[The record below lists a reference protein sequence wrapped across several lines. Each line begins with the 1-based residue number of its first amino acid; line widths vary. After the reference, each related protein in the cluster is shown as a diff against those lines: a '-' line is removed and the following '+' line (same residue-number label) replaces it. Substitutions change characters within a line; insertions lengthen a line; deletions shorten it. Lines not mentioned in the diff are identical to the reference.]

1 MELMMGESPSKAQ
14 EKDKKEQKIA
24 VDESLKGVLNEIN
37 KLNERID

>member
-1 MELMMGESPSKAQ
+1 MGESPSKSQ

-24 VDESLKGVLNEIN
+24 VEESLKGVLNEIN